1 MKTELNTMNTK
12 QKHSPT
18 PWKINR
24 FSDSTGDSS
33 DTRISSVTATN
44 GQTIV
49 FTDSGYFKPLESD
62 MQILV
67 HCVNSHEQMSEDL
80 ARTVKQKDELL
91 ESLKDIISLFNSC
104 DDSVCEMFDLTQKG
118 LDLHLD
124 DARKCI
130 SQIESEGVN

>member
-1 MKTELNTMNTK
+1 MNTK
-12 QKHSPT
+12 QT
-18 PWKINR
+18 QNN
-24 FSDSTGDSS
+24 
-33 DTRISSVTATN
+33 SVTQWELNITN
-44 GQTIV
+44 H
-49 FTDSGYFKPLESD
+49 GYMVCEKD
-62 MQILV
+62 NILFFEEPNTYKLPSKEVASHIV